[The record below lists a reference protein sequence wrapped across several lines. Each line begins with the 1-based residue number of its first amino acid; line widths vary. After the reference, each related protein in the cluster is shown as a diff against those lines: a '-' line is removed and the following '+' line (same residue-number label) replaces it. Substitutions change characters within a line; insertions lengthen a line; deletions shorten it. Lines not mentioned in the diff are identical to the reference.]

1 MQGKGEGADMRNSS
15 KKNQKLFKVIRISSM
30 VLLAVLMVSIVYFG
44 SLPKKYD
51 VYQGQ
56 TSEYDITAS
65 RSVTDT
71 YETERRA
78 LLAKSEVA
86 PVYVISDDVSLANT
100 GIVEDFFHYC
110 SELRKGN
117 VDDMGMV
124 IRNKDEMT
132 DLLVKAVKESYNF
145 DLPSDAAYTLANIS
159 FIDYEYIESEA
170 KQITEMINMA
180 SLDSQGLQVE
190 INEYC
195 SHVKNSK
202 THEDTDYISSG
213 DLVKV
218 ILTRLLKPNAAYDSK
233 ATELARTTAYNNAV
247 SEPVLIQKGARIVSV
262 GETISPHMYSQL
274 RDLDLLPN
282 NSFNFLLLIGIIVYI
297 AIIFLAGAFYLSRY
311 EQVYVNDSKTW
322 LTFMIAFIVPLIS
335 SRYLS
340 SISPLFSTILFTAVV
355 YAAYLGMQGGITLS
369 ILSMLVVLPMSG
381 FNTELIFVSII
392 SIYVCSVI
400 AGQRNHKYNAAT
412 LIIFTCV
419 ASLTAS
425 LGYNLVTQSSTTDTF
440 NSALWAVIGTGCS
453 VVAAIGFQPIFE
465 LISNTASPMRLLD
478 LAQQS
483 HPLQKRLFLEAP
495 GTFQHGMMVAN
506 LADSAAEAIGANA
519 LLCKVGSYYHDIGK
533 LERPEYFTE
542 NQQDGVNPHDKL
554 PVEKSI
560 EIITAHP
567 SDGLKLAKKFRLPM
581 PIQNIIL
588 EHHGTTC
595 PGYFYMKAQKEAE
608 EKGEPMPSKE
618 SFSYKGSVPSTRES
632 AIIMIA
638 DSCEAAVRS
647 RGVHDVEEGEVL
659 FRKIIKSK
667 IDEDQL
673 VHSGLS
679 FDDLEKIVG
688 AFIQVYAGFF
698 HERVKY
704 PE

>member
-1 MQGKGEGADMRNSS
+1 MRNSS
-15 KKNQKLFKVIRISSM
+15 KKNQKLLKVIRISSM
-30 VLLAVLMVSIVYFG
+30 ILLAVLIVAIVYFG

-65 RSVTDT
+65 RSVKDS

-78 LLAKSEVA
+78 RLARSEVA
-86 PVYVISDDVSLANT
+86 PVYVISEDVSDSNT
-100 GIVEDFFHYC
+100 QLVDEFFHYC

-117 VDDMGMV
+117 IDEMGMP
-124 IRNKDEMT
+124 IRNKQENAN
-132 DLLVKAVKESYNF
+132 LLTSAVKESFNIE
-145 DLPSDAAYTLANIS
+145 LPSEVAFTLANIS
-159 FIDYEYIESEA
+159 FVDYEYVESEA
-170 KQITEMINMA
+170 KEITEMINMDA
-180 SLDSQGLQVE
+180 LDTQGLQIE
-190 INEYC
+190 INDYA
-195 SHVKNSK
+195 SHVENSR
-202 THEDTDYISSG
+202 THDDTEYISQT
-213 DLVKV
+213 DLLKQL
-218 ILTRLLKPNAAYDSK
+218 LTRLLKPNAVYDAK
-233 ATELARTTAYNNAV
+233 ATEMAQTTAYKNAV
-247 SEPVLIQKGARIVSV
+247 SEAVMIQKGTRIVSV
-262 GETISPHMYSQL
+262 GETITPHIYSQL
-274 RDLDLLPN
+274 NDLDLLPS
-282 NSFNFLLLIGIIVYI
+282 NSFNYMLLIGIIVYI
-297 AIIFLAGAFYLSRY
+297 AIIFLAGAFFLNRY
-311 EQVYVNDSKTW
+311 DRNFDNDSKT
-322 LTFMIAFIVPLIS
+322 FIALMVAFVVPLIS
-335 SRYLS
+335 SLYLT
-340 SISPLFSTILFTAVV
+340 SISPLFTTIMFTTVIFAT
-355 YAAYLGMQGGITLS
+355 YLGLHGGVTLS
-369 ILSMLVVLPMSG
+369 CLSLLVVLPMSG

-392 SIYVCSVI
+392 GIYVCSVI

-412 LIIFTCV
+412 LILLTCL
-419 ASLTAS
+419 ATMSAS
-425 LGYNLVTQSSTTDTF
+425 LGYNLVMQSSRTDTF
-440 NSALWAVIGTGCS
+440 NSLLWSVVSTGCS
-453 VVAAIGFQPIFE
+453 VVAAIGSQPLFE

-495 GTFQHGMMVAN
+495 GTFQHSMMVAN

-542 NQQDGVNPHDKL
+542 NQQDGVNPHDNL
-554 PVEKSI
+554 PVEESI
-560 EIITAHP
+560 GIITAHP
-567 SDGLKLAKKFRLPM
+567 SDGLKLAKKYHLPM

-595 PGYFYMKAQKEAE
+595 PGYFFMKAQKEAE
-608 EKGEPMPSKE
+608 EKGEPMPLKE
-618 SFSYKGSVPSTRES
+618 NFSYKGSVPSTKES

-638 DSCEAAVRS
+638 DSCEAAIRS

-659 FRKIIKSK
+659 FRKIIKQK
-667 IDEDQL
+667 MDEDQL

-679 FDDLEKIVG
+679 FDDIEKIIR